1 MSVVSRSL
9 RSTLVALV
17 ASVVFALLLS
27 GCSSATTAEGGFVG
41 GDGSLTLVPVA
52 ERVEAPRVTG
62 ALLGGGTFDSDS
74 LAGRVVVYNVWG
86 SWCAPCR
93 KEAPAL
99 EAAAVATAGTAQ
111 FVGINTRD
119 LDEAP
124 ALAFTRAFDVTY
136 PSVFDPDGR
145 ELLKFGSQLPPS
157 AIPSTLVVDREGRI
171 AARVLGEVTEST
183 LKGLIDDV
191 AAGT

>member
-1 MSVVSRSL
+1 MIALSSKV

-17 ASVVFALLLS
+17 ASTAVLLT
-27 GCSSATTAEGGFVG
+27 GCAGGVASAEGGFVG
-41 GDGSLTLVPVA
+41 GDGSLTIVPVA
-52 ERVEAPRVTG
+52 DREPAPRITG
-62 ALLGGGTFDSDS
+62 ELLGGGTFDSTS
-74 LAGRVVVYNVWG
+74 LQGKVIVYNVWG

-99 EAAAVATAGTAQ
+99 EAAARDTADVAQ

-119 LDEAP
+119 LDQAP
-124 ALAFTRAFDVTY
+124 AEAFMRAFDVSY

-157 AIPSTLVVDREGRI
+157 AIPSTLVVDAEGRI
-171 AARVLGEVTEST
+171 AARVLGEVTEAT
-183 LKGLIDDV
+183 VTGLVDDV
-191 AAGT
+191 AAGK

>member
-1 MSVVSRSL
+1 MV
-9 RSTLVALV
+9 
-17 ASVVFALLLS
+17 LLTGCTS
-27 GCSSATTAEGGFVG
+27 GPTADGGFVG
-41 GDGSLTLVPVA
+41 GDGSITIVPAA
-52 ERVEAPRVTG
+52 ERKPAPTITG
-62 ALLGGGTFDSDS
+62 ELLGGGTFDSTE
-74 LAGRVVVYNVWG
+74 LAGKVIVYNVWG

-99 EAAAVATAGTAQ
+99 EAAAQATADKAQ

-119 LDEAP
+119 LSAEPAEA
-124 ALAFTRAFDVTY
+124 FVRAFDVTY

-157 AIPSTLVVDREGRI
+157 AIPSTLVVDLEGRI

-183 LKGLIDDV
+183 LTGLVDDV
-191 AAGT
+191 AAGR